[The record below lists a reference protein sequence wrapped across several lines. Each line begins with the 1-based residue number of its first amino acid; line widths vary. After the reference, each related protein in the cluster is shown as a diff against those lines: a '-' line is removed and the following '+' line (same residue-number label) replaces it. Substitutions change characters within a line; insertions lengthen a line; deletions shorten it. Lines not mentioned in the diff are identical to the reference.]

1 MSRKGENIYKRK
13 DGRWE
18 ARTCVEQPGECRK
31 YRYFYGK
38 TYREAKEKRQAYLCN
53 PGEHGRKRLSDK
65 EKVLFSDCANEW
77 KTEQKER
84 VKASTYMTYMR
95 QMEKHLLPVFGERQV
110 RQITTKEIK
119 AFFRE
124 LQQNGR
130 CDGKGGLSAK
140 TLSDLFI
147 VLHHILVFASEKYG
161 VLNPLQNCRKSDII
175 GNTLPLSKPGNNSE
189 QALSEEECRKLTV
202 YLFSVG
208 TPEALGMLCSLYM
221 GLRLG
226 ETCALRWEDINLE
239 QQSIHIRHTLYRVFA
254 GDGNVKG
261 IRYLGEKR
269 KTELVL
275 STPKTACSE
284 REIPI
289 PQFLLPLFL
298 KHRAEPEVYLLTG
311 TLHCMDFRTHQNH
324 MKRVAAQC
332 GIRNIHYHI
341 LRHTFASNCVA
352 LGVDVKTLSELLGHA
367 NTTITLNR
375 YVHSSLYLKQVQMNK
390 LSEAARKT
398 VEEVVE

>member
-18 ARTCVEQPGECRK
+18 ARVCLERAPEGRK

-38 TYREAKEKRQAYLCN
+38 TYREAKEKRQAYLSHQEKYEKN
-53 PGEHGRKRLSDK
+53 RLSQK
-65 EKVLFSDCANEW
+65 ENVLFSDCADVW
-77 KTEQKER
+77 KEEQKVR
-84 VKASTYMTYMR
+84 VKASTYITYIR
-95 QMEKHLLPVFGERQV
+95 LLERHLLPAFGK
-110 RQITTKEIK
+110 RQIGQITVKETKDY
-119 AFFRE
+119 FRK
-124 LQQNGR
+124 LQQDGR
-130 CDGKGGLSAK
+130 CDGTGGLSAK
-140 TLSDLFI
+140 TTSDIYI
-147 VLHHILVFASEKYG
+147 VFRHILITAEEKYD
-161 VLNPLQNCRKSDII
+161 VPNPLLHCKKSEII
-175 GNTLPLSKPGNNSE
+175 GNVPLLSRLGSNSE
-189 QALSEEECRKLTV
+189 PALSEEECRKLTG
-202 YLFSVG
+202 YLFSLG

-226 ETCALRWEDINLE
+226 EACALRWEDINLE

-254 GDGNVKG
+254 GDGNVEG
-261 IRYLGEKR
+261 IRYLGDRR

-298 KHRAEPEVYLLTG
+298 QHSAKPEAYLLTG
-311 TLHCMDFRTHQNH
+311 TLKCMDIRTHQNH
-324 MKRVAAQC
+324 IKRAAAKC
-332 GIRNIHYHI
+332 GIREIHYHL

-375 YVHSSLYLKQVQMNK
+375 YVHSSLYRKQIQMNK
-390 LSEAARKT
+390 LSEAAT
-398 VEEVVE
+398 VNVMTV